1 MANKKFNFEEKMA
14 QLKEITEKLK
24 NDNENIDNLLIDYEK
39 GIKIANECQEY
50 LQKVENKIIDISK
63 SYSENEKLENN
74 E

>member
-24 NDNENIDNLLIDYEK
+24 NDNENIDNLLVDYEK